1 MSLTSLFYEE
11 DGSFK
16 YQSVLRPLVSGAIVG
31 VLDNVVLGNKDMNSN
46 LIFAASVSG
55 GTVVGDIVASKVPSY
70 VGEIAILSNNK
81 ALSQRVSE
89 VIFGAGTA
97 YVVNDLIIKNPNLY
111 FRNSVSKDAMNK
123 IGCII
128 IADSVSSY
136 IAGMLETSVRS
147 SMEGFQ

>member
-31 VLDNVVLGNKDMNSN
+31 VLDNMVLGNKDMKSN
-46 LIFAASVSG
+46 LIFASSVAG

-81 ALSQRVSE
+81 ALSQRASE
-89 VIFGAGTA
+89 VVFGASTA
-97 YVVNDLIIKNPNLY
+97 YIVNDLIIKNPNLY
-111 FRNSVSKDAMNK
+111 FRNTVSKDALHYH
-123 IGCII
+123 C
-128 IADSVSSY
+128 
-136 IAGMLETSVRS
+136 
-147 SMEGFQ
+147 GFCF